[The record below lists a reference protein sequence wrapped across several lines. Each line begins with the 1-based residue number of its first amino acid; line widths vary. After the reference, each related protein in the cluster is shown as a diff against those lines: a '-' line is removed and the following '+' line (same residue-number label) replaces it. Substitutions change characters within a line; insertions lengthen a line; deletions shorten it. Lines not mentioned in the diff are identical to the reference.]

1 MEEQVM
7 CKNLYGE
14 IYAKLEEITG
24 SSFVKKD
31 EPMDVHT
38 TFRAGGKASVFVEV
52 LNDKQLKETIKIV
65 KEYDVPFFVLGN
77 GSNVLVRD
85 EGYKG
90 VIVKLADGF
99 CETVTNDN
107 NADSGAVDDAG
118 NADGCVAVA
127 DDIGGGA
134 SDGVTAATDGD
145 KNVENKKISEQN
157 NNMIICAYGQEK
169 LGAVAREA
177 SRRGYTGMEAL
188 AGIPGTIGGAVAM
201 NAGAYGSEIKDV
213 IESAVVMDKNGD
225 IMILSKDEL
234 DLSYRH
240 SRVQTDGLI
249 VLKAVFKLQ
258 RGEQSLIDEKLKS
271 CQEARKQKQPLEY
284 PSAGSTFKRPEGYFA
299 GKLIQ
304 DAGLKGYQ
312 VGGAQVSEKHCGFVI
327 NKNHATASDIVQVIN
342 DVRDKVLE
350 QFGVMLEPEVKIL

>member
-1 MEEQVM
+1 M

-14 IYAKLEEITG
+14 IYAKLEEIAG
-24 SSFVKKD
+24 SSFIKKD
-31 EPMDVHT
+31 ESMDIHT
-38 TFRAGGKASVFVEV
+38 TFKTGGKASIYVEIS
-52 LNDKQLKETIKIV
+52 NYKQLKETIEIV
-65 KEYDVPFFVLGN
+65 KQYSLPYFILGN

-90 VIVKLADGF
+90 LIIKLADGF
-99 CETVTNDN
+99 GENVKDDEKNDEKN
-107 NADSGAVDDAG
+107 
-118 NADGCVAVA
+118 VA
-127 DDIGGGA
+127 D
-134 SDGVTAATDGD
+134 
-145 KNVENKKISEQN
+145 NKITEQN
-157 NNMIICAYGQEK
+157 DSLVICAYGQEK
-169 LGAVAREA
+169 LGAVAREV
-177 SRRGYTGMEAL
+177 SKRGYTGMETL

-201 NAGAYGSEIKDV
+201 NAGAYGTEIKDV
-213 IESAVVMDKNGD
+213 IESVVVMNNNGD
-225 IMILSKDEL
+225 IMVLSKDEL

-258 RGEQSLIDEKLKS
+258 RGERSLIDEKLKS

-284 PSAGSTFKRPEGYFA
+284 PSAGSTFKRPEGHFA

-304 DAGLKGYQ
+304 DAGLRGYQ

-342 DVRDKVLE
+342 DVRDKVFE